1 MKRFILLLTVLFVFL
16 SSLPVCAVSDP
27 GLSHSAASLVYCT
40 EPDRVLYS
48 SEAGKKVYPA
58 ALTKLMTVV
67 LAAESIE
74 SGKMTADQLITA
86 SASAVSAAEGNN
98 ISIKI
103 GEELKFRD
111 LVGATILAG
120 ANDAAL
126 VIAEAVSGSVPEF
139 VRLMNQRAEQ
149 LGMKDTVY
157 TNPTGLHDGEMVTTA
172 NDLLILA
179 KLAATKQF
187 LSELFGSI
195 RITIDATNMSGARSL
210 GTRNYLV
217 STRVTT
223 DYYLP
228 MATGMICGSTYEA
241 GFCVIASAQHDGL
254 NYIAIVLGADTTRIQ
269 SAPAVTDETGSV
281 VTPAEYKYI
290 MNGFVEAAKLLKWA
304 DGNFSYIKAVDGSTP
319 VCQIPVRLADG
330 IDSVALLPEYPVEIF
345 VPNDID
351 RENDIQLE
359 WTLDSETLTAPVQ
372 AGQKVGV
379 LRVTYKGEFIGEVPL
394 VVRTGIT
401 ADGGLTVLDRIGQ
414 LMRTPFF
421 TVILIAVAVCA
432 LIYVFGTAISRSR
445 KKTRQSANSS
455 KRTATG
461 RSPAETARITAADGL
476 SEPGFF
482 RGC

>member
-1 MKRFILLLTVLFVFL
+1 MKRFFILLTVLLLLL
-16 SSLPVCAVSDP
+16 SSLPVNAVSDP
-27 GLSHSAASLVYCT
+27 ELSHSAASLIYCT

-48 SEAGKKVYPA
+48 SDAGKKMYPA
-58 ALTKLMTVV
+58 ALTKLMTVL

-74 SGKMTADQLITA
+74 SGKLTADQPITA
-86 SASAVSAAEGNN
+86 SATAVSAAEGNN
-98 ISIKI
+98 ISIKV
-103 GEELKFRD
+103 GETLKLRD

-126 VIAEAVSGSVPEF
+126 VIAEAVSGSVTEF
-139 VRLMNQRAEQ
+139 VRLMNQRAGE

-179 KLAATKQF
+179 KLAMTKQF
-187 LSELFGSI
+187 LSELFGSV
-195 RITIDATNMSGARSL
+195 RITIDATDMSAARYL

-223 DYYLP
+223 DYYLST
-228 MATGMICGSTYEA
+228 ANGMICGSTYEA
-241 GFCVIASAQHDGL
+241 GFCIIATAQHDGL
-254 NYIAIVLGADTTRIQ
+254 NYIAIVLGADTTTVEKT
-269 SAPAVTDETGSV
+269 PAVTDSDGRE

-290 MNGFVEAAKLLKWA
+290 MNGFIEAAKLLKWA
-304 DGNFSYIKAVDGSTP
+304 DGNFSYIKAVDSSTP

-330 IDSVALLPEYPVEIF
+330 IDSVALLPESPVEIY

-351 RENDIQLE
+351 RENDIVLD
-359 WTLDSETLTAPVQ
+359 WTLDSDTLTAPVQ

-394 VVRTGIT
+394 VVKTGIT
-401 ADGGLTVLDRIGQ
+401 ADGGLTVLDRLGQ

-445 KKTRQSANSS
+445 KKAEAKREFAKKNRYQSL
-455 KRTATG
+455 TDG
-461 RSPAETARITAADGL
+461 RDNENGRRRPK
-476 SEPGFF
+476 
-482 RGC
+482 